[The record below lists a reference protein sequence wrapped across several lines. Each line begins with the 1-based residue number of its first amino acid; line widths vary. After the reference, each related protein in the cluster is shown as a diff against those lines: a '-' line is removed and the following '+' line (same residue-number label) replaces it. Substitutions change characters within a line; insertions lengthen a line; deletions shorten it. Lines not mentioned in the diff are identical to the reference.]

1 MARFLSTTTLL
12 SLLLSALFTT
22 MMVMMV
28 MMMPIH
34 LGSNAQEIV
43 GGYSPSAAPDVP
55 DDILAAIR
63 NKMFGS
69 TSNTTTQQ
77 MPVVCSYETQVVA
90 GTNHKVTI
98 APTQQ
103 DCGKEGETATFTVF
117 EPLPS
122 SPDTTLQVK
131 LMNPAATTSMPP
143 DAEEEDD
150 NDEEFDD
157 NELALANERG
167 DGGVSFRN
175 SVGGFPGGDG
185 DSFPPFPGGGG
196 GFPGGGGSS
205 RCNPF
210 RDPNCLGNAI
220 SNCVMN
226 GISVGENIGATACAE
241 IRSTCSPRQGYGV
254 GAYQSDAAD
263 NIVLQILCNTADVNS
278 CVASYE
284 NTLRGYCKDLWNTDC
299 GRRVAKKYYQ
309 YCRVDGPTIGPD
321 PTTPPRPPHHGGGG
335 GHHHHHRRHHC
346 KREGDMIFGTSTA
359 IQACR
364 AADCSCANLT
374 PFPGRTCVETP
385 KGERLRCE

>member
-1 MARFLSTTTLL
+1 
-12 SLLLSALFTT
+12 
-22 MMVMMV
+22 MV

-143 DAEEEDD
+143 DAEEEED
-150 NDEEFDD
+150 NEEEFDD
-157 NELALANERG
+157 NELALANERS
-167 DGGVSFRN
+167 GVSTRQG
-175 SVGGFPGGDG
+175 SVGG
-185 DSFPPFPGGGG
+185 FPGGGG
-196 GFPGGGGSS
+196 GFPGDDSFPAFPGGGGGFPGGGGGFPGGGGGGSS

-241 IRSTCSPRQGYGV
+241 MRSTCAPRQGV
-254 GAYQSDAAD
+254 GAYQSSAG
-263 NIVLQILCNTADVNS
+263 NIVLEILCNTADVNS

-284 NTLRGYCKDLWNTDC
+284 NTLRGYCKALWNTDC

-321 PTTPPRPPHHGGGG
+321 PTRPPRPPHHGGGG

-359 IQACR
+359 IQECR
-364 AADCSCANLT
+364 AADCSCASYT
-374 PFPGRTCVETP
+374 PFPGRTCIGTP

>member
-1 MARFLSTTTLL
+1 
-12 SLLLSALFTT
+12 
-22 MMVMMV
+22 
-28 MMMPIH
+28 
-34 LGSNAQEIV
+34 
-43 GGYSPSAAPDVP
+43 
-55 DDILAAIR
+55 
-63 NKMFGS
+63 MFGS

-143 DAEEEDD
+143 DAEEEED
-150 NDEEFDD
+150 NEEEFDD
-157 NELALANERG
+157 NELALANERS
-167 DGGVSFRN
+167 GVSTRQG
-175 SVGGFPGGDG
+175 SVGG
-185 DSFPPFPGGGG
+185 FPGGGG
-196 GFPGGGGSS
+196 GFPGGGGGGSS

-241 IRSTCSPRQGYGV
+241 IRSTCSRQNRGV

-263 NIVLQILCNTADVNS
+263 DIVLQILCNTADVNS

-299 GRRVAKKYYQ
+299 GRRVAK
-309 YCRVDGPTIGPD
+309 
-321 PTTPPRPPHHGGGG
+321 
-335 GHHHHHRRHHC
+335 
-346 KREGDMIFGTSTA
+346 
-359 IQACR
+359 
-364 AADCSCANLT
+364 
-374 PFPGRTCVETP
+374 
-385 KGERLRCE
+385 

>member
-1 MARFLSTTTLL
+1 
-12 SLLLSALFTT
+12 
-22 MMVMMV
+22 MMVIMV

-143 DAEEEDD
+143 DAEEEED
-150 NDEEFDD
+150 NEEEFDD

-167 DGGVSFRN
+167 VSTRQG
-175 SVGGFPGGDG
+175 SVGG
-185 DSFPPFPGGGG
+185 FPGGGG
-196 GFPGGGGSS
+196 GFPGDDSFPAFPGGGGGFPGGGGGFPGGGGGGSS

-241 IRSTCSPRQGYGV
+241 IRSTCARRGV
-254 GAYQSDAAD
+254 GAYQSSAG
-263 NIVLQILCNTADVNS
+263 NTVLEILCNTADVNS

-321 PTTPPRPPHHGGGG
+321 PTRPPRPPHHGGGG

-359 IQACR
+359 IQECR
-364 AADCSCANLT
+364 AADCSCASYT
-374 PFPGRTCVETP
+374 PFPGRTCIGTP